1 MRSVF
6 ILLLAPAAHAS
17 TCYNDA
23 GQPVDC
29 SEAQLSAWMVQC
41 NGDDGY
47 GNSAGPKCLDEFA
60 AAGGCDLLAG
70 GADPGGA
77 EVAALSPCRNI
88 EDPDCLGAE
97 CNSWGCSSP
106 YGCAIVE
113 PLPGVVCSSDGS
125 SRSSTSNTHRRPS
138 CTDS

>member
-47 GNSAGPKCLDEFA
+47 GNSAGPKSRHRRGDDEAQRA
-60 AAGGCDLLAG
+60 AIVSAWWSFQYDAAPLSLPRRSSAARCDAACVALRAARRNAGNA
-70 GADPGGA
+70 
-77 EVAALSPCRNI
+77 
-88 EDPDCLGAE
+88 
-97 CNSWGCSSP
+97 
-106 YGCAIVE
+106 GCAKRE
-113 PLPGVVCSSDGS
+113 G
-125 SRSSTSNTHRRPS
+125 
-138 CTDS
+138 